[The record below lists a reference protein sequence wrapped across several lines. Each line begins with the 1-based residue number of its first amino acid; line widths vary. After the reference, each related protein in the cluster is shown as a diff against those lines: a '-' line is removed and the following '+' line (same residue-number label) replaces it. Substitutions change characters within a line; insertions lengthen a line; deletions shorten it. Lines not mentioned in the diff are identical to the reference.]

1 MCTFRSFHQQKVLK
15 HSQWE
20 WYSVS
25 IDFEQ
30 HIIEKY
36 YHLVLP
42 DTHKTIHFSDK
53 KYRVEINPYS
63 YLIFIGCLT
72 VAVLHAMVI
81 YAVYYRKR
89 YFLIPWICQNFI
101 EIAGAV
107 AFGGLCGYHYFT
119 CKDMCC
125 VDDLGCL
132 SHTFFM
138 NIVISGG
145 YSGFLI
151 YMNTIAFMFYEHCV
165 KTGDIDMF
173 LEQAAKMATPLVVT

>member
-1 MCTFRSFHQQKVLK
+1 MTHIKQYVFLIKIC
-15 HSQWE
+15 
-20 WYSVS
+20 S
-25 IDFEQ
+25 I
-30 HIIEKY
+30 
-36 YHLVLP
+36 
-42 DTHKTIHFSDK
+42 
-53 KYRVEINPYS
+53 EINPYS

-101 EIAGAV
+101 EIAGAI